1 MFDTRGQPTTRTPTT
16 RPAGA
21 GPTGSTHLALALL
34 AALLATLVG
43 AAPAPAQA
51 AATLE
56 LAPAKALTEVNKP
69 VLYTAH
75 LVDANG
81 REDVT
86 DKTTLDFGGPSAC
99 KQGDTNRRQ
108 VNCSDNGL
116 YTFTGTYGSLR
127 SNKVELE
134 VVNQRVNPAFGPAPA
149 PSPPHREVTVTG
161 HTGSCSQTGTLR
173 SRELG
178 VNQQVTGIFTVKIA
192 IPPGTFPDT
201 YTLSLA
207 AACQQ
212 RQPGAAV
219 GIAVSNQPPD
229 AVNDAES
236 AAPGTSVRIPV
247 TRNDTDPDGD
257 DGYKTALE
265 VDPPTVGTATVLD
278 NQTIQYTPGPG
289 FVDGDQFGYR
299 NCDLIDASGRKR
311 DCGTAIVTVT
321 KPDPVPVPD
330 PDAVT
335 KQETLVSILVTKND
349 TSPDPKRLRVWR
361 DPRHGTAVVKQ
372 PRDGNI
378 DYTPEDGFT
387 GEDSF
392 EYDYCE
398 GVVVGPTVA
407 ADACP
412 RATVT
417 VHVEPPDPKAVD
429 DPDVRT
435 ERDQPVDI
443 DVMENDEHPV
453 AARLQVLPQP
463 APQGTPVV
471 QRDGIVRYTP
481 KPGATGKD
489 SFAYDYCKSVI
500 NLTAGGACDPATVT
514 VDVRPPPDIRTVTP
528 NPTPPN
534 TKVVVTGSTGSCQ
547 DGTLTLAIPSGKDV
561 EVAVTADQDG
571 RFTAE
576 LEVPG
581 GTFVGDYTLK
591 LRVDCDGRTRGAQAT
606 LEVRNQP
613 PDAVDDQTETTQG
626 TSVTIDVTENDTDP
640 DGDDGYQTSL
650 EATQPANGAT
660 RVLSGDEIRYTP
672 DDGFSGGQDP
682 FAYTLCET
690 VDANGR
696 RDCDTATVTVTV
708 IDGRRPLPVDDPDE
722 ATLRDQPISI
732 LVTRNDRNPDPDRLE
747 VRAGPKEGTA
757 VVQHQP
763 RDGHILYTPPNG
775 FTGKVSFTYDYCR
788 TIVDPTARAACR
800 FATITVDVSPP
811 PQISTVTPNPTPPN
825 KEVAVT
831 GTTGPCQEGTLTLRI
846 PQPDKD
852 DVRVAVG
859 ANQDGRFEAAL
870 KVPGG
875 TFVGTYPLELR
886 VDCDGRTRGA
896 QATLEVRNQPPDAV
910 DDPAQTARGRSVT
923 IPVAGNDTD
932 PDGDD
937 GYQTSLE
944 VGRPANGTAERQG
957 ERVRYTP
964 EDGFTGEDRFDYR
977 LCDVVDAGGDT
988 DCGSATVTVTVTD
1001 VPVISSV
1008 EPAATSPG
1016 RPVKV
1021 VGNTGSCDRAG
1032 TLTFRGEADL
1042 RMDVTG
1048 DRNGGFTADFTVPER
1063 TFPGARR
1070 LELVVDCGGQ
1080 LQRAE
1085 AELTVVNQAPV
1096 AADDQA
1102 RTTPDASTA
1111 IDVTR
1116 NDRDPDDPDT
1126 YPTLLLVT
1134 DPPDHGTAE
1143 VRSDLSVVYAPEPG
1157 FTGED
1162 RFVYS
1167 LCDDLLNPAGRPDC
1181 GEATVTVTVDPT
1193 ACAPAAGQ
1201 DPGLRVDPDRG
1212 RGGTRLH
1219 ITAAVDPRLATCQFR
1234 LLLGG
1239 TPLGPDVSVG
1249 DDGSISADRGV
1260 PSDAKPGPSPVRLAT
1275 LSAETVDEIPFEVT
1289 GGSPPPW
1296 WPPWLPRLLLSAG
1309 LLVAGFLA
1317 RAVYKKLSKPDQ
1329 RSTERRVADLP
1340 DDLRAEP
1347 HTRPV
1352 EAAVE
1357 AVNDNTRTLAVRLEP
1372 HPDTGVQIVETLEE
1386 VPR

>member
-69 VLYTAH
+69 VLYSAH

-99 KQGDTNRRQ
+99 KQGDTSRRQ

-134 VVNQRVNPAFGPAPA
+134 VVNQRVDPAFGPAPA

-212 RQPGAAV
+212 RQPEAAV
-219 GIAVSNQPPD
+219 GIAVSNQPPG
-229 AVNDAES
+229 AVNDAER

-247 TRNDTDPDGD
+247 TRNDIDPDGD

-321 KPDPVPVPD
+321 KPDPVPAPD

-361 DPRHGTAVVKQ
+361 DPRHGTAVVRQ

-429 DPDVRT
+429 DLDVRT

-500 NLTAGGACDPATVT
+500 NPTAGRACDPATVT

-571 RFTAE
+571 RFTVE

-613 PDAVDDQTETTQG
+613 PDAVDD
-626 TSVTIDVTENDTDP
+626 
-640 DGDDGYQTSL
+640 
-650 EATQPANGAT
+650 
-660 RVLSGDEIRYTP
+660 
-672 DDGFSGGQDP
+672 
-682 FAYTLCET
+682 
-690 VDANGR
+690 
-696 RDCDTATVTVTV
+696 
-708 IDGRRPLPVDDPDE
+708 
-722 ATLRDQPISI
+722 
-732 LVTRNDRNPDPDRLE
+732 
-747 VRAGPKEGTA
+747 
-757 VVQHQP
+757 
-763 RDGHILYTPPNG
+763 
-775 FTGKVSFTYDYCR
+775 
-788 TIVDPTARAACR
+788 
-800 FATITVDVSPP
+800 
-811 PQISTVTPNPTPPN
+811 
-825 KEVAVT
+825 
-831 GTTGPCQEGTLTLRI
+831 
-846 PQPDKD
+846 
-852 DVRVAVG
+852 
-859 ANQDGRFEAAL
+859 
-870 KVPGG
+870 
-875 TFVGTYPLELR
+875 
-886 VDCDGRTRGA
+886 
-896 QATLEVRNQPPDAV
+896 
-910 DDPAQTARGRSVT
+910 PAQTARGRSVT
-923 IPVAGNDTD
+923 IPVTGNDTD
-932 PDGDD
+932 PDGD
-937 GYQTSLE
+937 GYQTTLE
-944 VGRPANGTAERQG
+944 VGRPANGTAVRQG

-1001 VPVISSV
+1001 ISGPVIASVQPGSTPPGRAVEVAGNTGACGRAGTLALQGTGATATVTGDQDGAFTASLTIPPGTFPRPYRLELRVDCQGQPQRAEAELTVTNQAPEAADDAESTTRDQAVRIPVADNDRDPDDPDGYRTLLLVTDSPDRGTVQEQPDLSVIYTPAPGVIGEDQFTYSLCDDVLDAAGRANCGAATVTVTVTDVPVISSV
-1008 EPAATSPG
+1008 EPASTSPG

-1063 TFPGARR
+1063 TFPRARR

-1085 AELTVVNQAPV
+1085 AGLTVVNQAPV

-1143 VRSDLSVVYAPEPG
+1143 VRSDLSVVYTPEPG

-1162 RFVYS
+1162 RFVYR
-1167 LCDDLLNPAGRPDC
+1167 LCDDLLNPAGRLDC

-1249 DDGSISADRGV
+1249 DDGNISADRGV
-1260 PSDAKPGPSPVRLAT
+1260 PSDARPGPSPVRLAT

-1289 GGSPPPW
+1289 GGSPPSW

-1317 RAVYKKLSKPDQ
+1317 RAVYKKLSKPNQ
-1329 RSTERRVADLP
+1329 RPTERRVADLP
-1340 DDLRAEP
+1340 DDLRTEP

-1357 AVNDNTRTLAVRLEP
+1357 PVNDNTRTLAVRLEP
-1372 HPDTGVQIVETLEE
+1372 HRDTGVQIVETLEE